1 MTLSLEQLTA
11 AFKKQDTSES
21 RPSNYYRFWDMEPG
35 QQAVVRFLPDKD
47 GNNPFGFMVEKFMH
61 NLTINGEG
69 RSVPCLKMYGEDC
82 PVCKVS
88 QAYYKDEG
96 KDSPNGKKYWRKKQ
110 NIVQALIMEDP
121 LAANPE
127 TGENSEGKVRFLN
140 LGFQIMSVIKE
151 AIESG
156 ELDAVPFLYE
166 GGCDFIIKKT
176 MIGDNAKYDVGS
188 KFARRSS
195 DLTDEEIAIA
205 EESTVDLSTLLP
217 ASLGLEKVEQMLEA
231 DLTGNAYADDN
242 NAQASATPA
251 AAATPAATSAKV
263 EEAAP
268 VAKEAAPTEEF
279 APSAKS
285 NDILAKIRE
294 RKNKSAE

>member
-1 MTLSLEQLTA
+1 MTLSIDELRN

-21 RPSNYYRFWDMEPG
+21 RPNNYYRFWDMEPG

-61 NLTINGEG
+61 NLTINGEKKN
-69 RSVPCLKMYGEDC
+69 VPCLKMYDEDC

-96 KDSPNGKKYWRKKQ
+96 KESVNGKKYWRKKQ
-110 NIVQALIMEDP
+110 TIVQALIMEDP
-121 LAANPE
+121 LPANPE
-127 TGENSEGKVRFLN
+127 TGENSEGKVQFLN
-140 LGFQIMSVIKE
+140 LRFQIMSVIKE
-151 AIESG
+151 SIESG

-205 EESTVDLSTLLP
+205 ESSSVELSSLLP
-217 ASLGLEKVEQMLEA
+217 ASIGLDKIEQMLEA
-231 DLTGNAYADDN
+231 DLTGSAYADE
-242 NAQASATPA
+242 AAPQEAASPTPA
-251 AAATPAATSAKV
+251 
-263 EEAAP
+263 EDAP
-268 VAKEAAPTEEF
+268 VAKSESATVEATE
-279 APSAKS
+279 KS

-294 RKNKSAE
+294 RKERVAG